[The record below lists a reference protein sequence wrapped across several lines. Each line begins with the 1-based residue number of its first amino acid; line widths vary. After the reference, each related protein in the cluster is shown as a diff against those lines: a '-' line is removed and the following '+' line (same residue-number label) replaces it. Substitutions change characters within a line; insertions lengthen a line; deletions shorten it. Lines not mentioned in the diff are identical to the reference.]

1 MGTNR
6 YQEMKDR
13 QMAKFNKFPIK
24 FAFSDEQFERGMR
37 ELGLEPSE
45 TDKVYSLPGTGGFY
59 RRTDADELNKMW
71 ADFEREMEME
81 IAADTTGDGFIYDM
95 FYYELCNHEY
105 GYTGD
110 DEDAINALDLSYEE
124 IEADERLKKALCK
137 AQRAIM
143 QECDA
148 IW

>member
-1 MGTNR
+1 
-6 YQEMKDR
+6 MKDR
-13 QMAKFNKFPIK
+13 QMERFNKFPIK

-71 ADFEREMEME
+71 ADFEREMETE

-110 DEDAINALDLSYEE
+110 DEDAINALDLTYEE
-124 IEADERLKKALCK
+124 IEADDRLKNALYKAK
-137 AQRAIM
+137 RAIM
-143 QECDA
+143 KECDA